1 MILGIWMFSKKS
13 FPYDNNNKMQAH
25 IIVVVVSTGEERVAS
40 AREDE
45 NQAQWSLLPKICVL
59 RK

>member
-1 MILGIWMFSKKS
+1 
-13 FPYDNNNKMQAH
+13 MQAH